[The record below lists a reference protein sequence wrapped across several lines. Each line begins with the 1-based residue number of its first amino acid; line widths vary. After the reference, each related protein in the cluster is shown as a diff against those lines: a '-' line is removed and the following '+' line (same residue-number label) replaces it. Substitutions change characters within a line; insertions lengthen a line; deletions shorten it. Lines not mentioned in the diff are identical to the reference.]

1 MPSLFDRHLKEKR
14 LQAKAKKRPAK
25 SQPTAIVQ
33 ATKNASEKSGN
44 YLQVERLSHDGR
56 GVARDAQGK
65 IVFISGVL
73 PHEEVTVQ
81 ISASH
86 SRFNEGVAR
95 SIKQP
100 SAQRISPTC
109 QHFGECGG
117 CSLQHAS
124 LAAQVEFKQASTSEL
139 LAHQIN
145 SEHDLQVLPEP
156 SPTIESKPYGYR
168 RKARF
173 AVTETKNQPFI
184 CGFRAR
190 DSKQIIAIH
199 ECPVLEPDLQSLV
212 PQLQAFLPSLQGRA
226 NIGHVEMI
234 AAEPR
239 PRLLVRQLKPLP
251 SRDKLAWEQFAQQ
264 ANVTVVFAMNAAGK
278 DSKQLTYQQLGHA
291 EVEPMYYSFQDSSG
305 SGGDFEPIRLS
316 FQAHDFLQVNADVNT
331 AMIQQ
336 AIAWIQPQSQEIG
349 LDLFS
354 GFGNFTLP
362 LSRQCRKIV
371 GVEGVSEQ
379 VRRAEQNAKENR
391 CLNAS
396 FAVANLDQPLQQQ
409 SWAKQQYDFIMLDP
423 PRSGAFEICQQII
436 HFGATRILYVSC
448 NPTTLARDAA
458 ILIAAGYR
466 IARYSV
472 IDMFPQTAH
481 SETMVLFERNEV
493 ERN

>member
-25 SQPTAIVQ
+25 NQQTAQSAVVH
-33 ATKNASEKSGN
+33 ATKNATESSGN

-65 IVFISGVL
+65 IVFISGAL
-73 PHEEVTVQ
+73 PQEEVTVQ

-109 QHFGECGG
+109 RHFGECGG

-124 LAAQVEFKQASTSEL
+124 LSAQLEFKQASTAEL

-145 SEHDLQVLPEP
+145 SEQDPQVLPAP
-156 SPTIESKPYGYR
+156 STVIESKPYGYR

-199 ECPVLEPDLQSLV
+199 ECPVLEPGLQSLV

-251 SRDKLAWEQFAQQ
+251 SRDKQAWEQFAEQ
-264 ANVTVVFAMNAAGK
+264 ANVTVVFAMNAVGK
-278 DSKQLTYQQLGHA
+278 DSKQLTYQQLGQA
-291 EVEPMYYSFQDSSG
+291 EIEPMYYSFQDTNG
-305 SGGDFEPIRLS
+305 NAGDFAPIRLS

-331 AMIQQ
+331 AMIKQ
-336 AIAWIQPQSQEIG
+336 AIAWIQPQSQEVG

-362 LSRQCRKIV
+362 LSRHCRKIV

-379 VRRAEQNAKENR
+379 VRRAEQNAKENN

-423 PRSGAFEICQQII
+423 PRAGAFEICQQII
-436 HFGATRILYVSC
+436 HFGAQRIVYVSC

-458 ILIAAGYR
+458 ILLAAGYR

-481 SETMVLFERNEV
+481 SETMVLFSRD
-493 ERN
+493 